1 MRAMTPFEELGGEF
15 VLRTIVREFV
25 ERMTSDPMIGS
36 FFKKVDKKRL
46 TEMEYQFTAGFLGA
60 PVEYGG
66 RPIKEAHQAHRIMG
80 GQFDRRRKILEEV
93 IDQYGVQPH
102 VKRAWLEHVDSLRD
116 QVTFQ
121 RPGECD

>member
-1 MRAMTPFEELGGEF
+1 MEPVTPFEELGGEF

-36 FFKKVDKKRL
+36 FFSKVDKKRL
-46 TEMEYQFTAGFLGA
+46 AEMEYQFTARFLGA
-60 PVEYGG
+60 PLEYTG
-66 RPIKEAHQAHRIMG
+66 RAIREAHQAHRIMG

-102 VKRAWLEHVDSLRD
+102 VKRAWLEHVDGLRA
-116 QVTFQ
+116 QVTYQ
-121 RPGECD
+121 ASGECD